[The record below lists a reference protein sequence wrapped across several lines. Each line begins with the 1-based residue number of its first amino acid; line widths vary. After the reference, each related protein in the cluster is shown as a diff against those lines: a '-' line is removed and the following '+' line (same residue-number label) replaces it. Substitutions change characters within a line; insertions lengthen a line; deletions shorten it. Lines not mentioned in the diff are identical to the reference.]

1 MYDMKTHPLSSL
13 FAAGL
18 CVLFAAGMIGC
29 KSVPVD
35 VLGVDGP
42 DSLQTNQAGTF
53 SASVN
58 PDAKQPVDLRWDF
71 GDNTGAEGTTATH
84 SFGAAGTYNVTF
96 TASNRGGKSVDSERL
111 SVVVV
116 NPPQPAK
123 VLSISADNMN
133 PDTRTAV
140 QFRSSVSGDTP
151 ITYAWSFGDGSTG
164 SGASPT
170 HTFGQPGTYTVS
182 LNASNK
188 AGADGGSLTLTV
200 VPYEAEVCRE
210 LAVLNAAFFGRNSS
224 VLSDEARAALNDNL
238 AILNECPNVSV
249 QIEGVAAPGER
260 RPQRLSEDRA
270 RAVEQFYIDGGVAA
284 SRISTTG
291 KGRVTGITSK
301 KEGTSQYRR
310 ADSIPVR
317 N

>member
-1 MYDMKTHPLSSL
+1 MKNHPLSSL
-13 FAAGL
+13 LATGL
-18 CVLFAAGMIGC
+18 FVLFAAGMIGC

-35 VLGVDGP
+35 VLDVNGP
-42 DSLQTNQAGTF
+42 DSLQTNQAATF
-53 SASVN
+53 SATVN
-58 PDAKQPVDLRWDF
+58 PDAKQPVDTRWDF
-71 GDNTGAEGTTATH
+71 GDNTSAQGNTATH
-84 SFGAAGTYNVTF
+84 SFNAPGTYNVTF
-96 TASNRGGKSVDSERL
+96 TASNRKGKSVDSEGL

-123 VLSISADNMN
+123 VLSISANNMN

-140 QFRSSVSGDTP
+140 QFRSSVTGDTP
-151 ITYAWSFGDGSTG
+151 ITYSWSFGDGGTG
-164 SGASPT
+164 SGASPS
-170 HTFGQPGTYTVS
+170 HTFSRPGTYTVS

-188 AGADGGSLTLTV
+188 AGSDSGSLTITV
-200 VPYEAEVCRE
+200 TPYEAEVCRE

-224 VLSDEARAALNDNL
+224 VLTDEARAALSDNL
-238 AILNECPNVSV
+238 AILNECPNVNV
-249 QIEGVAAPGER
+249 RIEGIAAPGER

-270 RAVEQFYIDGGVAA
+270 RAVEQFYTDGGVTA

-291 KGRVTGITSK
+291 KGRVAGVTSK

-317 N
+317 TN